1 MTNVQKL
8 HDKIERSSLSHTAI
22 AAALGMSMPTY
33 YSRKSGKSEFVASE
47 ISTMTKLLGL
57 TKAERDEIFFG
68 E

>member
-8 HDKIERSSLSHTAI
+8 NEKIEKSELSHTAI

-33 YSRKSGKSEFVASE
+33 YSRKSGKSEFTASE
-47 ISTMTKLLGL
+47 ISKMTEVLGL

-68 E
+68 D